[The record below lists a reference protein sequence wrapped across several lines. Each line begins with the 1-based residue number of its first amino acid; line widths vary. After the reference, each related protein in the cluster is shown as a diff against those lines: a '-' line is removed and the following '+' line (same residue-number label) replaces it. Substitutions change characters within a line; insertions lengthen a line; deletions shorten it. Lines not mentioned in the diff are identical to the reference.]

1 MQYFLKKLNRGVIW
15 RYDADNYEIGWSKV
29 IPSRI
34 AENAC
39 TCVDSRIAFMADVC
53 DYAALYEKEG
63 KRKRKLSE
71 IYTSDLDFMA
81 HKTLKNSK
89 LNVLWESRD
98 FTKNIEEIRS
108 FTRVI
113 VLSRANE

>member
-1 MQYFLKKLNRGVIW
+1 MQYFLKKLNRGAIW
-15 RYDADNYEIGWSKV
+15 CYDADSYGVGWSKV

-34 AENAC
+34 AENVC
-39 TCVDSRIAFMADVC
+39 TYIRERLSWQTFVIT
-53 DYAALYEKEG
+53 LHYEKEG

-71 IYTSDLDFMA
+71 ICTSDLDFMA

-98 FTKNIEEIRS
+98 STENVEEIRT